1 MHAVKALPFAHASRI
16 VHSSAGISFSLIL
29 IFRFPCPAKSGL
41 PNALTTHPHIPLIVI
56 PTYNTGPKVLTVV
69 REVVALGHPVIVV
82 VDGSTDGTTEQ
93 LLALRAG
100 HDHLEVLIHEKNRG
114 KGAAVLTAARHAR
127 ELGAT
132 HLLAFDADGQ
142 HPADAIAKYLQA
154 SADHPTAMVAGYPIF
169 DANAPWERVFW
180 RKLANFWTNF
190 LSVQGGL
197 KDSMFGMRVYPL
209 LPLLKILE
217 AGDSGQRYDFECV
230 AAIQLGRAGVP
241 FVNVPTPV
249 QYFLKEEGGVTHYR
263 YVQDNFRLA
272 MVYLFL
278 IPSACL
284 GRIRKALG
292 L

>member
-1 MHAVKALPFAHASRI
+1 ML
-16 VHSSAGISFSLIL
+16 GIPSF
-29 IFRFPCPAKSGL
+29 RPCPPPRPCLTQDFFFQVRIFQFSVPPKGGYS
-41 PNALTTHPHIPLIVI
+41 NALTTPTHIPLIVI

-69 REVVALGHPVIVV
+69 SAVVALGHPVIVM
-82 VDGSTDGTTEQ
+82 VDGSTDGTATQ
-93 LLALRAG
+93 LQALRAR
-100 HDHLEVLIHEKNRG
+100 HANLEVLVHEKNRG

-127 ELGAT
+127 DLGAT
-132 HLLAFDADGQ
+132 HLLSFDADGQ
-142 HPADAIAKYLQA
+142 HPASAIAEYLKA
-154 SADHPTAMVAGYPIF
+154 SEDHPSALIAGYPIF
-169 DANAPWERVFW
+169 DASAPWERVFW

-209 LPLLKILE
+209 LPLLRILE

-230 AAIQLGRAGVP
+230 AAIQLGRMKVP

-249 QYFLKEEGGVTHYR
+249 QYFLKEEGGVSHYR
-263 YVQDNFRLA
+263 YGRDNVRLA

-292 L
+292 R

>member
-1 MHAVKALPFAHASRI
+1 
-16 VHSSAGISFSLIL
+16 
-29 IFRFPCPAKSGL
+29 
-41 PNALTTHPHIPLIVI
+41 LIVI
-56 PTYNTGPKVLTVV
+56 PTYNTGPKVLSVV

-82 VDGSTDGTTEQ
+82 ADGSTDGTTKPLQ
-93 LLALRAG
+93 SLRVEHAN
-100 HDHLEVLIHEKNRG
+100 LEVLVHEENRG
-114 KGAAVLTAARHAR
+114 KGAAILTAARHAR

-132 HLLAFDADGQ
+132 HLLAFDSDGQ
-142 HPADAIAKYLQA
+142 HPANAIAEYLQA
-154 SADHPTAMVAGYPIF
+154 SEDHPSALVAGYPIF

-197 KDSMFGMRVYPL
+197 KDSMFGMRIYPL

-217 AGDSGQRYDFECV
+217 AGDSGHRYDFECV
-230 AAIQLGRAGVP
+230 AAIQLGRVKVP

-249 QYFLKEEGGVTHYR
+249 QYFLKEEGGVSHYR

-284 GRIRKALG
+284 GRIRKVLG
-292 L
+292 V

>member
-1 MHAVKALPFAHASRI
+1 M
-16 VHSSAGISFSLIL
+16 
-29 IFRFPCPAKSGL
+29 
-41 PNALTTHPHIPLIVI
+41 
-56 PTYNTGPKVLTVV
+56 
-69 REVVALGHPVIVV
+69 ALGHPVIVV
-82 VDGSTDGTTEQ
+82 VDGSTDGTAEQ
-93 LLALRAG
+93 LLSLRAG

-132 HLLAFDADGQ
+132 HLLTFDSDGQ
-142 HPADAIAKYLQA
+142 HPASAIDEYLRA
-154 SADHPTAMVAGYPIF
+154 SADHPLAMVAGYPIF
-169 DANAPWERVFW
+169 DATAPWERVFW

-209 LPLLKILE
+209 LPLLRILE

-230 AAIQLGRAGVP
+230 AAIQLGRMKVP

-249 QYFLKEEGGVTHYR
+249 QYFLKEEGGVSHYR

-284 GRIRKALG
+284 GRIRKTLG